1 MEQSSS
7 RERRLLRAEKS
18 GLAMMW
24 GSRERRVRMDDLSLR
39 ERDEVVWKTIA
50 S

>member
-1 MEQSSS
+1 MT
-7 RERRLLRAEKS
+7 
-18 GLAMMW
+18 W